1 MKRKRDTPRWIGG
14 QFIPRTIEMLR
25 SPAIRVLSLTGH
37 RILIRLE
44 IELAEHGG
52 RENGQLPATYTDLEQ
67 FGVGDRHMIGPAIR
81 ELCAL
86 GFLELTKPG
95 RAGNGAYRMPN
106 RFRIT
111 YLPAGRKAP
120 THEWRRIDTMEE
132 AERVAHAARS
142 PKSARRGKKLPVVET
157 PTSSG
162 GNPTG
167 HQWWKPHQPP
177 VFTSGENPTTF

>member
-1 MKRKRDTPRWIGG
+1 
-14 QFIPRTIEMLR
+14 
-25 SPAIRVLSLTGH
+25 
-37 RILIRLE
+37 
-44 IELAEHGG
+44 
-52 RENGQLPATYTDLEQ
+52 
-67 FGVGDRHMIGPAIR
+67 
-81 ELCAL
+81 
-86 GFLELTKPG
+86 
-95 RAGNGAYRMPN
+95 MPN

-132 AERVAHAARS
+132 AERVAHTRDPRKAPGA
-142 PKSARRGKKLPVVET
+142 GKNCQWWKPHW
-157 PTSSG
+157 SSG